1 MARKIE
7 IGDTLLSGDV
17 LKFSFP
23 STPMFAY
30 TSSFSEDPVF
40 CITTSS
46 GKNIVVAF
54 YIHLSASGSYY
65 VTETAIGITSE
76 TSGITAETL
85 DINFYYSIA
94 KRSVDMG
101 EPDPDNPDTVNKN
114 WDFYVLD
121 EDFGTVL
128 SIDTNKGVYD
138 KIKFG
143 KTPWENIFKGAN
155 KIDGIY
161 FNNYEII
168 KVMLGEEECYVRTF
182 AIDGKKYF
190 KEKNQT
196 WAQWIDQGKY
206 YSAED
211 NFTYTSNVYL
221 NDIIIN
227 NYESSSYVHAQDL
240 IVDNYDYH
248 QGNACLDKNT
258 LIRTT
263 EGNRTIDS
271 FKIGDIISTNNKV
284 EKIVK
289 HNKNY
294 YYEIIL
300 NNNDIIKASNDHKFI
315 LISTEIKHTEQ
326 LKINDYFTND
336 LYIKEIRKINQS
348 LDMYEIKTSTNKY
361 ELYNGIVCEC
371 EDI

>member
-30 TSSFSEDPVF
+30 TPPFSEDPVF

-46 GKNIVVAF
+46 GKNIVIAF

-65 VTETAIGITSE
+65 ITETAIGITSE
-76 TSGITAETL
+76 TSGVTAETL
-85 DINFYYSIA
+85 DIDFYYSIA

-101 EPDPDNPDTVNKN
+101 EPDPDTPDTVNKN
-114 WDFYVLD
+114 WDFYILD

-128 SIDTNKGVYD
+128 SIDTNKGIYD
-138 KIKFG
+138 KIEFSKSS
-143 KTPWENIFKGAN
+143 WENIFKGTN

-161 FNNYEII
+161 FNNYEIVKI
-168 KVMLGEEECYVRTF
+168 MLGEKECYARTF
-182 AIDGKKYF
+182 AIDNKKYF

-196 WAQWIDQGKY
+196 WAQWIDQRKY
-206 YSAED
+206 YNPTED
-211 NFTYTSNVYL
+211 NFAYTSKVYL
-221 NDIIIN
+221 NDEAIN
-227 NYESSSYVHAQDL
+227 NLTSRVSSQDL
-240 IVDNYDYH
+240 IIDNYNYH

-258 LIRTT
+258 LIKTIK
-263 EGNRTIDS
+263 GNRTIDY

-284 EKIVK
+284 EKIAK
-289 HNKNY
+289 HNRKY

-300 NNNDIIKASNDHKFI
+300 NNNEIIKASNDHKFI
-315 LISTEIKHTEQ
+315 LINTEIKRTEQ
-326 LKINDYFTND
+326 LRINDYLTND

-361 ELYNGIVCEC
+361 ELYNGIICEC